1 MPHPHDP
8 SGVVLTARVHPG
20 ETNASWMMKGFLDF
34 LTSSDPDAQLLR
46 EHFVFK
52 IVPMLNPDGV
62 IVGNYRTSLAGVDL
76 NRAYKSP
83 LRNLFPTVAQL
94 KHMVHR
100 FAEDRELVLYVDLHG
115 HSRKKNVF
123 VYGCDNVTRPPR
135 LLHER
140 VFPYMLDKNAAGLFS
155 YKECVRGRVV
165 RVLRLSF
172 LAHPCMPRGLRCCR
186 GGQLQVWRAKGQR
199 VVRAHRHVARARP
212 RQLVY
217 YGGLVLRLGA
227 RPARPRAL
235 QLDAL

>member
-1 MPHPHDP
+1 M
-8 SGVVLTARVHPG
+8 LTARVHPG

-123 VYGCDNVTRPPR
+123 VYGCDNVTRPQL

-140 VFPYMLDKNAAGLFS
+140 VFPYMLDKNAAALFS
-155 YKECVRGRVV
+155 YKECVRVV
-165 RVLRLSF
+165 CVVLLSF
-172 LAHPCMPRGLRCCR
+172 PRAHPVLLFPVACVA

-199 VVRAHRHVARARP
+199 VVRAHCHVARAGHG
-212 RQLVY
+212 QLVHH
-217 YGGLVLRLGA
+217 GGVVLRLGA
-227 RPARPRAL
+227 GRAGRGAV